1 MMDGDVLELG
11 EEDAGLAGNIGVQNT
26 YVDGLRI
33 GDVDSVVLRDRA
45 TLSKD
50 GVIVVIVPVDQ
61 ESGDIVGDLDVV
73 SRGFIDSEEGDE
85 LLARAAK
92 IVARAFEK
100 SPGRADTG
108 YIDSKV
114 RESLG
119 QFIYQET
126 RRRPMILPMAVE
138 L

>member
-1 MMDGDVLELG
+1 MLVLPN
-11 EEDAGLAGNIGVQNT
+11 GLPAAVW
-26 YVDGLRI
+26 
-33 GDVDSVVLRDRA
+33 
-45 TLSKD
+45 
-50 GVIVVIVPVDQ
+50 
-61 ESGDIVGDLDVV
+61 SGDIVGDLDVV